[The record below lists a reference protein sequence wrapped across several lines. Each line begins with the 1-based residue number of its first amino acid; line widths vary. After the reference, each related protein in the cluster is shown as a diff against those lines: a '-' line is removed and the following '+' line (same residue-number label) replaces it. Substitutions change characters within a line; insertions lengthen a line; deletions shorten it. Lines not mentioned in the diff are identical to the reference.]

1 MVLPSRTSVLIR
13 EESKGPKLSEGRGV
27 TRISLSFEAA
37 PVTNLPWAHPDFRLL
52 ITGSLLKRLTFFAR
66 MASPSLEDPVRLTLR
81 CPQLSTHLSHDKH
94 YNKCLHIHT
103 AALTQAGTLFTPCN
117 QNLEKRLERPPP
129 RKIPKNDRRPI
140 FLGQS
145 TDDTT
150 EWFLDLCHPLPR
162 RFPSIL
168 ESSTLSPHPP
178 REPTEIRPR
187 KSLC

>member
-81 CPQLSTHLSHDKH
+81 CPQLSTHQ
-94 YNKCLHIHT
+94 HT

-129 RKIPKNDRRPI
+129 RKIPKNDRRPF

>member
-1 MVLPSRTSVLIR
+1 MHFTVLRGCPCHQPSMGTS
-13 EESKGPKLSEGRGV
+13 
-27 TRISLSFEAA
+27 
-37 PVTNLPWAHPDFRLL
+37 RLL
-52 ITGSLLKRLTFFAR
+52 ITGSLLKHMTFFGR

-81 CPQLSTHLSHDKH
+81 CPQLSTHQ
-94 YNKCLHIHT
+94 HT

-129 RKIPKNDRRPI
+129 RKIPKNDRRPF

-162 RFPSIL
+162 WFPSIL